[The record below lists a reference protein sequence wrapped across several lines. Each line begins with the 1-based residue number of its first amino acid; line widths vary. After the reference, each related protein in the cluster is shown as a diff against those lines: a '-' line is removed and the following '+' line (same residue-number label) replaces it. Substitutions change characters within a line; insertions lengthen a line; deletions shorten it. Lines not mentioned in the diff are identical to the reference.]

1 MPQAKRSHHKV
12 SGTRAKV
19 PTALPLGKSV
29 LQFCSDY
36 GISRSTFEAW
46 RRAGL
51 GPAELQPIKGGRIL
65 ITTEAETAW
74 KAKHTALAA
83 VAEATG

>member
-12 SGTRAKV
+12 GGSSAKAPAV
-19 PTALPLGKSV
+19 SLAGKSV
-29 LQFCSDY
+29 TEFCASY
-36 GISRSTFEAW
+36 QISRSTFEAW

-65 ITTEAETAW
+65 ITTEAEREW
-74 KAKHTALAA
+74 KLKHTALAA